1 VHMPDGILPLGQ
13 AIVYLVIA
21 VIMILVAIWQSRSRL
36 TMKQIPLIGVL
47 AAGLFAAQMF
57 NFPVPFGSSGHLIGT
72 ALATTLVGPWVAMLI
87 ISSILIVQAMFGDG
101 GFLAY
106 GANVINMAIIGALT
120 TYAIYYFLP
129 KKWKEDRK
137 KLAIASGFAA
147 FFSTIFM
154 AFFASIELTLAQSAA
169 AGLIFSWMLILHSII
184 GVAEGLITFAI
195 VFFVFRAEP
204 SLFEDAKSALF
215 FTKKADFETE
225 PKFRIPIW
233 AGIATFA
240 SFAVMSIFGIVA
252 SSNPD
257 GLEKTFEVLADNG
270 IDVTVLES
278 GIFGFPE
285 GLGWDILSMA
295 IVMIILFF
303 VLIGFSYLLYRF
315 RLYKFKK
322 GKQTVQENSE

>member
-1 VHMPDGILPLGQ
+1 MPDGILPIGQ

-36 TMKQIPLIGVL
+36 TMKQIPLVGVL

-72 ALATTLVGPWVAMLI
+72 ALATTLVGPWVGILI

-106 GANVINMAIIGALT
+106 GANVINMAIIGAFT

-129 KKWKEDRK
+129 DKWKEDRK
-137 KLAIASGFAA
+137 KFAIAAGIAA
-147 FFSTIFM
+147 FFSTICM
-154 AFFASIELTLAQSAA
+154 ALFASIELTLAQSAA

-204 SLFEDAKSALF
+204 SLFEDARSALF
-215 FTKKADFETE
+215 FTKRTEEAE

-257 GLEKTFEVLADNG
+257 GLEKTFEVLSENG

-285 GLGWDILSMA
+285 GLGWDILAMA

-322 GKQTVQENSE
+322 GQKAVQEKGE